1 MREGML
7 AQGNTVMRLFV
18 ASKVR
23 LIVSWGVYDHF
34 FSSFIILD
42 LFYKIFCAHTHV
54 YKHIFFKYIQ
64 FYTLLLYL
72 QMCYVLWIKI
82 KAIEE

>member
-34 FSSFIILD
+34 FLRLSSRICFTKY
-42 LFYKIFCAHTHV
+42 FAHTHTYTNTFFLNIYNFTLYYYT
-54 YKHIFFKYIQ
+54 YKCA
-64 FYTLLLYL
+64 
-72 QMCYVLWIKI
+72 MCY
-82 KAIEE
+82 E